1 MDIKSLVV
9 VAIRNSLIEDM
20 KSTIYAAKK
29 LGLSKQILDD
39 STIKIITYDAIKY
52 FSENELN
59 EISIN
64 FSSLEETSDDPYL
77 HLKESYPIA
86 WEAMK
91 NLSQCTNYM
100 QYPTLEYAQPKSI
113 VTINPNEKSRTMT
126 EVQSG
131 IDPRIDNLLQQ
142 ILNSVISGRQPFF
155 YCDCF
160 KMISRNPDKLF
171 KVIDIVLSSSAPVVT
186 TNYYISNGYVAKR
199 SKLLR
204 PAHDEDEILVKL
216 KDTSGLRKSHLEILK
231 IMKTSMDS

>member
-1 MDIKSLVV
+1 MSIKSLVV

-20 KSTIYAAKK
+20 KSTIHAAKK
-29 LGLSKQILDD
+29 LGLSKQIIDD
-39 STIKIITYDAIKY
+39 STIKIITYDAIRY
-52 FSENELN
+52 FSEYELN
-59 EISIN
+59 QITIN
-64 FSSLEETSDDPYL
+64 FTSQEETSDPYF
-77 HLKESYPIA
+77 HLKERYPIA

-91 NLSQCTNYM
+91 HLSQCANYI
-100 QYPTLEYAQPKSI
+100 QYPSLECAPPKSI

-131 IDPRIDNLLQQ
+131 IDPKIDNQLQQ
-142 ILNSVISGRQPFF
+142 LLNFVISGGQPFF

-171 KVIDIVLSSSAPVVT
+171 KVIDIVLSSNAPVVT

-204 PAHDEDEILVKL
+204 PAHDTDEILIKL